1 MTAQVTYNLSG
12 KTVLI
17 IGGTAGIGRACA
29 FAFAEAGANVV
40 VGGLGLDDNAAFER
54 ELNAAGAAKAIV
66 HTVDVREE
74 AAVAGAVKTAVENF
88 GRLDIALNNAGIEGP
103 FEPLSAATSETF
115 DKIIGVNLKGVFF
128 GLKHEIRQMQAQGG
142 GGVILNTASN
152 AGIKSISHIG
162 IYSASKHGIIGL
174 TKAAALETAEFGIR
188 VNAMAPGPV
197 DTGLLSRMVTGHVPI
212 DAIAAK
218 VPQGRIAQPEEIAAL
233 AIWLCSDAASYITG
247 ETVMVDGGSTIA

>member
-1 MTAQVTYNLSG
+1 MAAQVTYNLSG

-17 IGGTAGIGRACA
+17 IGGTSGIGRSCA
-29 FAFAEAGANVV
+29 FAFAKAGANVV

-54 ELNAAGAAKAIV
+54 ELTAAGAAKAIV
-66 HTVDVREE
+66 HTVDVRKESD
-74 AAVAGAVKTAVENF
+74 VSGAVKTAVDTF

-103 FEPLSAATSETF
+103 FEPLSAASSETF
-115 DKIIGVNLKGVFF
+115 DRIIGVNLKGVFF
-128 GLKHEIRQMQAQGG
+128 GLKHEIQQMQAQGG

-197 DTGLLSRMVTGHVPI
+197 DTGLLTRMVTGHVPI

-218 VPQGRIAQPEEIAAL
+218 VPQGRIASPDEIAAL